1 VPVRE
6 GRWFIMAKSDGLSA
20 EEREAVK
27 QRAKELRD
35 QEKAGKNRAA
45 GEKAVRDAITALESD
60 DKAIAEGFYETVT
73 EVAPD
78 LVPKTYYGMPGFA
91 NGDGKIVV
99 FMQPAQKFKTRYST
113 IGFEGPAN
121 LDDGD
126 AWPVAFAV
134 LTWTPVV
141 EKKVRE
147 LVGRAVS

>member
-1 VPVRE
+1 
-6 GRWFIMAKSDGLSA
+6 MAKSEGLSA
-20 EEREAVK
+20 DERDAVT
-27 QRAKELRD
+27 QRAKELRE

-45 GEKAVRDAITALESD
+45 GEKAVLEAIAALVPE
-60 DKAIAEGFYETVT
+60 DKALAEGFYQAVT
-73 EVAPD
+73 ETAPD

-126 AWPVAFAV
+126 LWPVAYAV
-134 LTWTPVV
+134 LSWTPVV
-141 EKKVRE
+141 EKQVRE
-147 LVGRAVS
+147 LVARAVS